1 MTSLVHISFGYGNHE
16 ADVAY
21 VKSGETVENGNLH
34 PRFRSCTYSPEWVLL
49 RNLGISFSTDGAT
62 WKSMTA
68 LRIFNRS
75 EIREEGH
82 AKEDFTDGAFREA
95 GVRVFDEKLS
105 MLRHFHT
112 IATMAIFASM
122 LSV

>member
-1 MTSLVHISFGYGNHE
+1 
-16 ADVAY
+16 
-21 VKSGETVENGNLH
+21 
-34 PRFRSCTYSPEWVLL
+34 
-49 RNLGISFSTDGAT
+49 
-62 WKSMTA
+62 MTA

-95 GVRVFDEKLS
+95 GVREFDEKSS

-112 IATMAIFASM
+112 IAAMAISASI
-122 LSV
+122 LSMQSVLMEPTLRAAFCWQSLEKNS